1 MKDKN
6 HVAISVD
13 TWIWQNQAFFHN
25 CQQVK
30 DKRKV
35 SQPNKGHIWNTISEK
50 KLLFIPTSWIR
61 QRYLSSSHSTKYPCQ
76 KDCASKKKCHSHN
89 TGSL

>member
-50 KLLFIPTSWIR
+50 KSFYLF
-61 QRYLSSSHSTKYPCQ
+61 QLHE
-76 KDCASKKKCHSHN
+76 
-89 TGSL
+89 